1 MDSEEENN
9 FRIISRDFKGKVKL
23 MKKIP
28 LEDLEKMFSE
38 YYDEGIKNYLKVEK
52 KRHPNKKEKEILI
65 EMYNLS
71 EKLKGKRHLKWVS

>member
-1 MDSEEENN
+1 MDSQEENN
-9 FRIISRDFKGKVKL
+9 FRIISRDFKGKVEL

-38 YYDEGIKNYLKVEK
+38 YYDEGIKSYLKVEK
-52 KRHPNKKEKEILI
+52 KRHPNKKKKEILI

-71 EKLKGKRHLKWVS
+71 EKLKGKRHLK